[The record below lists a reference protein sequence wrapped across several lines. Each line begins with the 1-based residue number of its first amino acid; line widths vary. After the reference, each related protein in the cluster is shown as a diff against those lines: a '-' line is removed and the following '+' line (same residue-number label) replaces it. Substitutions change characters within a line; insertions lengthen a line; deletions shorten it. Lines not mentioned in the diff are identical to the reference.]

1 MDLAEIEEEIKQKKQ
16 FAETEI
22 KEEVLPEQNI
32 VVAETT
38 NKAEIQAVDNEFVQA
53 MTNNEVAIQM
63 ARDGYNDI
71 KNQKN
76 IAKGI
81 KKVAI
86 DNTKTDIETAKIKV
100 EDKKK
105 NNKVKRQEIKNE
117 LYKLKQDK
125 IYLEK
130 ESKHKLAMQRFNQ
143 RKEKYGD
150 LLLRHCR
157 KKVKNAEGKWEYQV
171 DDNGDAII
179 NMPNGFVLFWLI
191 VFDSI
196 VMFLNQTAEIFGSL
210 NKIVF
215 KVFWIILVIIVLFIP
230 PVRQW
235 LFGLIGLN
243 LG

>member
-1 MDLAEIEEEIKQKKQ
+1 MDLTEIEEEIKQKKQ

-32 VVAETT
+32 VVTETT